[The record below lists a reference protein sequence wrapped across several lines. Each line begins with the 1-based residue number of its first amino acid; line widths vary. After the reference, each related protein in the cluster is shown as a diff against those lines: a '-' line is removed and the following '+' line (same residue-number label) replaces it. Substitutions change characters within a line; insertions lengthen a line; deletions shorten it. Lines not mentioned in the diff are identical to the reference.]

1 MRLKNLFCM
10 GFRLRSEA
18 AAVVCGAA
26 LAVLVSAGHSALG
39 QIRPSAASSQ
49 EAAALSE
56 AQALHTAGRF
66 AEASAALE
74 RFVRTYPHSAFRGE
88 AQTLLGNIRLQEN
101 AYRDAVSILTEVVDQ
116 EPDSEF
122 VDRAR
127 VDLAT
132 AHLALGNTK
141 SAVKLLD
148 AVVAS
153 KAAPGLRRQAYD
165 QLIALAVR
173 DGDVARGVGLL
184 MDERGLS
191 DAVVDPNAIDTRLRE
206 IVAKAQ
212 DPVVLE
218 GVVDKF
224 PSRFPGDLALL
235 RAAQLYGGRGETF
248 HQERLLQRFLAA
260 FPAHEQVA
268 DARLQLDANRARLR
282 STRYVIGFPLPYHGD
297 LQPYATSLFRG
308 AQLAVEQGRAGLPD
322 QSVELVA
329 KDYGGDLSRL
339 GPIVDDLVKE
349 YRCLAV
355 IGPVLSREMA
365 VAASRAQQWRI
376 PMVSPTATGSVGPNR
391 YLFRTALT
399 GSVEGAAVAQYALQ
413 QLGVRRFMVLAPQD
427 RYSAEVVAAFT
438 DEVARQGGRVM
449 VSATYA
455 PNTVDFGREIKQLKE
470 SDLKQ
475 EGTMVTDSPESD
487 ARPGATPQPLYV
499 PGFDAVFLP
508 GDGETVG
515 LLAAQLAYHDINVPL
530 LGTSEWNGRDLI
542 RTGGKYV
549 EGGIFV
555 DAFFSSSPDPV
566 VQQFVKQYRARYHE
580 DPDAFAAQAYD
591 ATSLLI
597 QAIKAGGTTGERLRD
612 ELAKITG
619 YQGVSGMTGFGPEG
633 EPQRR
638 LTWIQVKNG
647 RFTPAL

>member
-1 MRLKNLFCM
+1 M
-10 GFRLRSEA
+10 GFRLRPVA

-26 LAVLVSAGHSALG
+26 LVMLVSAGHSALG
-39 QIRPSAASSQ
+39 QIRHPAASPQ

-66 AEASAALE
+66 VEASAALE
-74 RFVRTYPHSAFRGE
+74 RFVRTYPQSAFRGE
-88 AQTLLGNIRLQEN
+88 ARTLLGNIRLQEN
-101 AYRDAVSILTEVVDQ
+101 AYQDAVSILTEVVDQ

-132 AHLALGNTK
+132 AHLALGHTK
-141 SAVKLLD
+141 SAVALLD

-153 KAAPGLRRQAYD
+153 NAPPGLRRQAYD
-165 QLIALAVR
+165 RLIALAVR
-173 DGDVARGVGLL
+173 GGDVARGVGLL
-184 MDERGLS
+184 MDERALP
-191 DAVVDPNAIDTRLRE
+191 DAVVDPNVIDTQLRE

-212 DPVVLE
+212 DPMVLE
-218 GVVDKF
+218 GVVDEF
-224 PSRFPGDLALL
+224 PARFPGDLALL
-235 RAAQLYGGRGETF
+235 RAAQLYGGRGEMF

-260 FPAHEQVA
+260 FPTHDQAAE
-268 DARLQLDANRARLR
+268 ARMQLDADRTRLR
-282 STRYVIGFPLPYHGD
+282 STRYVIGLPLPYHGD
-297 LQPYATSLFRG
+297 LKPYATSLLRG
-308 AQLAVEQGRAGLPD
+308 AQLAVEHGRVGLPD
-322 QSVELVA
+322 QSVGLVV
-329 KDYGGDLSRL
+329 KDYGGDVARL
-339 GPIVDDLVKE
+339 GPMVDDMVKE

-365 VAASRAQQWRI
+365 VSASRAQQWRI
-376 PMVSPTATGSVGPNR
+376 PMVSPTATGSVGPSR

-413 QLGVRRFMVLAPQD
+413 QLGLRRFVLLAPQD

-449 VSATYA
+449 VSSTYA
-455 PNTVDFGREIKQLKE
+455 PNAVDFGREIKQLKE

-475 EGTMVTDSPESD
+475 EGTMVTDVPESD
-487 ARPGATPQPLYV
+487 ARPGVTPQPMYV

-515 LLAAQLAYHDINVPL
+515 LLAAQLAFHDVNVPL
-530 LGTSEWNGRDLI
+530 LGTSEWNGRDVV

-555 DAFFSSSPDPV
+555 DAFFSNSLDPI

-597 QAIKAGGTTGERLRD
+597 QAIKTGGTTGERLRD
-612 ELAKITG
+612 ELTKITG
-619 YQGVSGMTGFGPEG
+619 FQGVSGMTGFGPEG

-638 LTWIQVKNG
+638 LSWIQIKSG
-647 RFTPAL
+647 RLTPAL